1 MKKEKNYYVYVV
13 IYVSSWNGKKKCIP
27 DVMNSS
33 DDWTFEDLLK
43 KTQSLKRY
51 LSGMKVSG
59 NAFIYAYVYEKF

>member
-1 MKKEKNYYVYVV
+1 
-13 IYVSSWNGKKKCIP
+13 
-27 DVMNSS
+27 MNSS